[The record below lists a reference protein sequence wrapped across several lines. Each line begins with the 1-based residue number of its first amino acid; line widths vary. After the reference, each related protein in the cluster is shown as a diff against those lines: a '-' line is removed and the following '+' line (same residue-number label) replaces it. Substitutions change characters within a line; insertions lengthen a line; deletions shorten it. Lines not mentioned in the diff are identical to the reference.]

1 MQPIFKS
8 TSRIFTG
15 IFAIAL
21 SFGLGSMAQA
31 SNGLR
36 TISSGPV
43 SLGMGGAGVAG
54 DKTSNTIIINP
65 AGMNDVGNQTDLNFT
80 VALPNTRMGSSLAP
94 AGNPD
99 AVFVNG
105 NDDALLLPGGSMVFS
120 FMENNKLSLG
130 VGAFFTAGF
139 SVDFPVSRFNKA
151 ITNNLYDRSGR
162 YGNLKMTPA
171 AAYRILDNLSIGVGM
186 DINYAFFQT
195 DSVVLAPGF
204 PQTAGTNRTD
214 SALGVGGRFGLLYKP
229 IKRLSIGVTY
239 VTRQIFQQFDR
250 YTDLINTG
258 LDLPQEVAFG
268 LAFQPFE
275 GARLLTDFRWINWSS
290 GFIGRDLA
298 LGGLQWRDQ
307 YVFAGG
313 FEYNFYP
320 KFDLP
325 LAIRMGY
332 NYGRSPITP
341 ANAFRNLTIPLTI
354 EHHLTAGMSM
364 DLNKHIGADI
374 AYIHEFGNIVTDN
387 GTGNPSGRGSFVGAS
402 ANAFSIGIHGRWGGK
417 KPAAD

>member
-1 MQPIFKS
+1 MQAIFKYS
-8 TSRIFTG
+8 SKISIG
-15 IFAIAL
+15 ILTIVLGMGIGGFAE
-21 SFGLGSMAQA
+21 A

-65 AGMNDVGNQTDLNFT
+65 AGMNDVGNQADLSFT
-80 VALPNTRMGSSLAP
+80 IALPNTRMGSSLAP

-105 NDDALLLPGGSMVFS
+105 SDDALLLPGGSIVFS
-120 FMENNKLSLG
+120 FMDNNKLTFG

-151 ITNNLYDRSGR
+151 VTNNLYDRSGR

-171 AAYRILDNLSIGVGM
+171 VSYRLLDNLSFGVGV
-186 DINYAFFQT
+186 DINYAFFQS

-204 PQTAGTNRTD
+204 PETAGTNRTD
-214 SALGVGGRFGLLYKP
+214 SALGIGGRFGLIYKP
-229 IKRLSIGVTY
+229 VKKLSIGVTY
-239 VTRQIFQQFDR
+239 VTRQIFQKFDR

-268 LAFQPFE
+268 LAFEPFE
-275 GARLLTDFRWINWSS
+275 GARLLTDFRWINWSA
-290 GFIGRDLA
+290 GFIGRSLA

-313 FEYNFYP
+313 FEYSFDP

-341 ANAFRNLTIPLTI
+341 ASTFRNLTIPLTI
-354 EHHLTAGMSM
+354 EHHLTAGLSM
-364 DLNKHIGADI
+364 DLTKHIGADV
-374 AYIHEFGNIVTDN
+374 AYIHEFGNTVTDN
-387 GTGNPSGRGSFVGAS
+387 GLGNPTGKGSFVGSS
-402 ANAFSIGIHGRWGGK
+402 ANAFSIGVHGRWGK
-417 KPAAD
+417 KSSD

>member
-1 MQPIFKS
+1 MNEIFKFFFRNS
-8 TSRIFTG
+8 IGFFSFLLILG
-15 IFAIAL
+15 I
-21 SFGLGSMAQA
+21 GLRVEA

-43 SLGMGGAGVAG
+43 SLGAGGAGVAG
-54 DKTSNTIIINP
+54 DPTSNTIIINP
-65 AGMNDVGNQTDLNFT
+65 AGMNDVGNQADLNFT
-80 VALPNTRMGSSLAP
+80 IALPNLKMGSSLAP

-99 AVFVNG
+99 AVNVNG
-105 NDDALLLPGGSMVFS
+105 NDDALLLPGGSLVFS
-120 FMENNKLSLG
+120 FMENNRLTLG

-139 SVDFPVSRFNKA
+139 SVDFPVSRFNSA

-171 AAYRILDNLSIGVGM
+171 ASYRILNNLSFGVGF
-186 DINYAFFQT
+186 DINYAFFQS

-229 IKRLSIGVTY
+229 VKQLSIGVTY
-239 VTRQIFQQFDR
+239 VTRQIYQKFDR

-258 LDLPQEVAFG
+258 LDQPQEVAFG
-268 LAFQPFE
+268 IAWKPFA
-275 GARLLTDFRWINWSS
+275 GAKLMTDFRWINWSS
-290 GFIGRDLA
+290 GFLGRDLA
-298 LGGLQWRDQ
+298 LGGLQWQDQ

-313 FEYNFYP
+313 FEYS
-320 KFDLP
+320 FDPHFEFP
-325 LAIRMGY
+325 LALRMGY

-341 ANAFRNLTIPLTI
+341 ATAFRNLTIPLVI

-364 DLNKHIGADI
+364 DLNKHIGADV
-374 AYIHEFGNIVTDN
+374 AYIHEFGNTVTDN
-387 GTGNPSGRGSFVGAS
+387 GTGNPSGAGSFVGAS

-417 KPAAD
+417 KPKTE